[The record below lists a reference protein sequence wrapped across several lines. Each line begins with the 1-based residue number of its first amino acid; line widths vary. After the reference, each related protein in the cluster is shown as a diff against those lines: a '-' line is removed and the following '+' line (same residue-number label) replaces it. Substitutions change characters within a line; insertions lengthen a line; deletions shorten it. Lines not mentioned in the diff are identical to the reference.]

1 MIIQACD
8 PGLNGAFAT
17 FNLTEGTLDVVDMP
31 VVEIKK
37 KREVSEQLCADII
50 GGCDQFF
57 IERQNA
63 RPGQGVSSMFKL
75 GVNYGIV
82 KGIVAA
88 KQLPLHVV
96 TPAKWRRECVVPEG
110 KDGSRARAQ
119 QLFPQYAD
127 LFSRR
132 KDDGRADAALI
143 AYYGA
148 VFFDGRSVD
157 FVDQQT
163 GAR

>member
-8 PGLNGAFAT
+8 PGLNGAFAR
-17 FNLTEGTLDVVDMP
+17 FDIKAGTLDVVDMP
-31 VVEIKK
+31 VVEINK
-37 KREVSEQLCADII
+37 KREVSEQLCVDHI
-50 GGCDQFF
+50 GDCDHFF
-57 IERQNA
+57 IERQSA

-75 GVNYGIV
+75 GVNYGLV

-88 KQLPLHVV
+88 KLLPIHIV
-96 TPAKWRRECVVPEG
+96 TPQKWRGACHVRPG

-119 QLFPQYAD
+119 QLFPMYAD

-143 AYYGA
+143 AFYGA
-148 VFFDGRSVD
+148 VFFDALSVD
-157 FVDQQT
+157 SC
-163 GAR
+163 G